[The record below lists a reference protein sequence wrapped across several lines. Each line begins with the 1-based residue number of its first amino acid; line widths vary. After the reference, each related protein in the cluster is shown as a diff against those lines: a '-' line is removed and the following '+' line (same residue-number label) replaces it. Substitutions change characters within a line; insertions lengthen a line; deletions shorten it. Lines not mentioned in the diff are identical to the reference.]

1 MKVNEPVNVLLL
13 AAGLG
18 TRMKSDLAKVLHR
31 LGGRPLIAHA
41 LRSAVQLDPQKII
54 VVVGHQANDVEAA
67 ARETLKGSDFADRL
81 EFVLQTEQRGTGHAV
96 MTAREAL
103 GKASGSLIILYGDA
117 PSIRPQT
124 LRVLLNAHQ
133 DGAHAATLLTITL
146 DPPFG
151 YGRIVRDEENR
162 FLRIVEEKD
171 CTEPERTIT
180 EVNPGIYCFEI
191 EPLVSILDRLTTRN
205 AQGEYYLT
213 DVPELLKLN
222 SRSVSTVYHANAEEL
237 LGINT
242 RAELAATW
250 KRMRLEILE
259 QHMRDGVS
267 IVDPDST
274 YIDDGVVIGR
284 DTTIH
289 PQVIIEGDTR
299 IGRNCA
305 VHSWSHLINAEIG
318 DECRILNSSVI
329 VDSKLNGKN
338 SVGPFAHLRMGTE
351 LLSQA
356 VIGNF
361 VEAKKSRLGE
371 RTKSMHLTYLGD
383 ATLGDRVNIGAGT
396 VTCNYDGKNK
406 HQTHIEDD
414 VKIGSDTMLVAPV
427 RVGRGSVSG
436 AGSVITED
444 VPPDTLVAGV
454 PARIKKSLRKA
465 SE

>member
-1 MKVNEPVNVLLL
+1 MKQPINILLL

-31 LGGRPLIAHA
+31 LGGRPLIAYA
-41 LRSAVQLDPQKII
+41 LRAAVQIDPQKIMI
-54 VVVGHQANDVEAA
+54 VVGHGAVEVEAA
-67 ARETLKGSDFADRL
+67 AREALAGTDFADRL
-81 EFVLQTEQRGTGHAV
+81 EFVVQADQRGTGHAV
-96 MTAREAL
+96 MSAREAL
-103 GKASGSLIILYGDA
+103 KDANGAVVILYGDA
-117 PSIRPQT
+117 PSIRAET
-124 LRVLLNAHQ
+124 LRSLIEAHSSS
-133 DGAHAATLLTITL
+133 GHAATLLTTKL
-146 DPPFG
+146 DQPFG
-151 YGRIVRDEENR
+151 YGRIIRDEEGR
-162 FLRIVEEKD
+162 FQRIVEEKD
-171 CTEPERTIT
+171 CTPAERALT
-180 EVNPGIYCFEI
+180 EVNPGLYCFEI
-191 EPLVSILDRLTTRN
+191 EPLLGILDRLTTRN

-222 SRSVSTVYHANAEEL
+222 ARSVSTVLHADSEEL

-242 RAELAATW
+242 RAELASTW
-250 KRMRLEILE
+250 KRMRRDILDRLMTE
-259 QHMRDGVS
+259 GVT

-289 PQVIIEGDTR
+289 PQVIIEGNSR
-299 IGRNCA
+299 IGSNCSI
-305 VHSWSHLINAEIG
+305 HSWSHLINVEIG
-318 DECRILNSSVI
+318 DDCRVLNSSVI
-329 VDSKLNGKN
+329 VDSKLSGQN

-361 VEAKKSRLGE
+361 VEAKKSRLGH

-396 VTCNYDGKNK
+396 ITCNYDGKNK
-406 HQTHIEDD
+406 NETHIEDD

-436 AGSVITED
+436 AGSVITKD

-454 PARIKKSLRKA
+454 PAQIKKHLRKS